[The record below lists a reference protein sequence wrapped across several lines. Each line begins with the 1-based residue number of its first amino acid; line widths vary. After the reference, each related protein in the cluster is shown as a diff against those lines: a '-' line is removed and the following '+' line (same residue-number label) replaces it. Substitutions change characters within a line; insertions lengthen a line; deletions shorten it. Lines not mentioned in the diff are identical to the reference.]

1 MADEE
6 FLDTIH
12 RGRISVKKLRYAL
25 NILKKLNTADKS
37 EVDALKVLQER
48 LGHIQDM
55 RVWAAMLHEHYGNSD
70 IAENIVAQ
78 WRAEMRDTLYEAG
91 MAGGEQNK

>member
-1 MADEE
+1 
-6 FLDTIH
+6 
-12 RGRISVKKLRYAL
+12 
-25 NILKKLNTADKS
+25 
-37 EVDALKVLQER
+37 
-48 LGHIQDM
+48 M